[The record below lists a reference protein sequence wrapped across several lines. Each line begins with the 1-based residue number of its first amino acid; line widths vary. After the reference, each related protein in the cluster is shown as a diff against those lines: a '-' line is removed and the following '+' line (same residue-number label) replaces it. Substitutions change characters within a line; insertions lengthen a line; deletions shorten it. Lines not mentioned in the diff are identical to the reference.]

1 MFIDMLQR
9 VLDTLG
15 INVQF
20 QLPYRFKTKGEMMRE
35 CLDQD
40 LLQKWAADSTSCGRF
55 RTYNRQHCGRCVPCL
70 IRRAAFLAWIP
81 EGIQHLTALSLL
93 LAVINQVHPMILWLL
108 HLPSLM

>member
-40 LLQKWAADSTSCGRF
+40 LLQNGLLILQVVAVLELIIVST
-55 RTYNRQHCGRCVPCL
+55 VD
-70 IRRAAFLAWIP
+70 
-81 EGIQHLTALSLL
+81 
-93 LAVINQVHPMILWLL
+93 AVFHA
-108 HLPSLM
+108 